1 MKKGIVLLI
10 VLIGILSTLIGCSIK
25 KPPQKIELNANG
37 LYTTS
42 NIRVSGN
49 TNLPKGSIL
58 ELQISEIGKN
68 DLTYDEKIKVEEK
81 GYFSWLDTDLDTSK
95 DYTINLL
102 FDPSKQTGEIQ
113 KKYGEKG
120 EYIKDGEYSGL
131 IKSKKGVQIVKITGT
146 IEKTG
151 GNKKGGIFYLQ
162 SPK

>member
-1 MKKGIVLLI
+1 MKKRIFFML
-10 VLIGILSTLIGCSIK
+10 VLISLICSLIGCSIK

-42 NIRVSGN
+42 YIRLSGN
-49 TNLPKGSIL
+49 TNLPKNSVL
-58 ELQISEIGKN
+58 ELQINEIGKN
-68 DLTYDEKIKVEEK
+68 DLTYNEKIKVEEK
-81 GYFSWLDTDLDTSK
+81 GYFSWLDTELDTSK

-102 FDPSKQTGEIQ
+102 FDPSKQSSEIQ

-131 IKSKKGVQIVKITGT
+131 IKSKKGVQIVKISGT
-146 IEKTG
+146 IVKTG
-151 GNKKGGIFYLQ
+151 GNKKGGIFNLQ